1 MSFTEDAEE
10 NSLRLSEQRY
20 RCLFENSRDAIF
32 VARADTG
39 VLVNVN
45 RQAEILTGKPRCV
58 LIGMH
63 QSDLH
68 PAAQRNFYRQRFQ
81 DRAVQGKVVSD
92 DIVIQHAGGDIIPV
106 SVSASR
112 IELGDDVLIVGTF
125 HDITERKQVEQRLK
139 QFRHLMDE
147 SNDSMFVIELE
158 SARFL
163 DANKTACSSLGYTR
177 EELLSRRVMDIET
190 TITSIERWESHM
202 ECIIEDINT
211 THSIALEGMHRRKD
225 GSLFPVEISSRYVL
239 RDDGKFIVAI
249 ARDITERK
257 QHENLLARRERQ
269 LAVLAEAG
277 RTINETLDEQQICH
291 KLVNLGRRLVDCESG
306 GMGLYKNG
314 QMCFREYVKAEE
326 IIPIMLD
333 FPPGYG
339 VPGHVLETKRAYL
352 SHDARHDPYV
362 ITEIQQ
368 QLDFV
373 RLVDTPILGADGNI
387 LGCFEMHDR
396 LDGKNF
402 DAQDM
407 EMLQS
412 LSGIVAAALQN
423 ARLLIERRQARE
435 QLSQVNRT
443 LRMISDCNQALVRAS
458 DESVLLATICQLI
471 VDEGGYMMAWVGE
484 SVDDD
489 ECSVIPIAQAGF
501 DDDYLQNVQ
510 ISWADN
516 ELGQGPTGHAIRSRK
531 RIVCQDIFQE
541 PGFLPWREQ
550 ARRLGY
556 AASVAFPLVVDN
568 EVIGALNIYAAR
580 ANAFHPE
587 EMELLQELVEDLAF
601 GLEVLRH
608 RNTEQT
614 LGEQLRQA
622 QKMEA
627 IGILAGGIAHDFNN
641 MLAGILGTVYLVRKK
656 LVDNPQAQEKL
667 KQVEATG
674 FRAAEVISQL
684 LTFAR
689 KGDTHLQALAL
700 SPFLKE
706 TFKMIRSGTPENIH
720 LTLNVPAQPCTVK
733 GDAALLQQVL
743 LNLVTNAQHAVE
755 GIKQPE
761 IHVLLTVVEPGERWL
776 AKYPALVHGQFAQL
790 SVEDNGCGIMDKI
803 RDKLFDPFFTTKAVG
818 EGTGLGL
825 AMVYGAVQSHDGV
838 IEVDSNEGKG
848 SVFHIW
854 LPLITDC
861 QVSGQDT
868 ENPLLTGNGEVL
880 LLADDDSA
888 VRDVSRELLE
898 SIGYRVLTAV
908 DGREAVQVF
917 EQHRDEIRLLVFDVV
932 MPQLGGVDA
941 ARRIRELAPDIPVVF
956 QTGYGEDQVAQNM
969 TRSSVVTKPADIPA
983 LSRLLRQFL
992 DGSS

>member
-1 MSFTEDAEE
+1 MSFTEDTEE
-10 NSLRLSEQRY
+10 NNLRLSEQRY

-39 VLVNVN
+39 VLVEVN
-45 RQAEILTGKPRCV
+45 RQAEILTGKPRSV

-68 PAAQRNFYRQRFQ
+68 PVAQRSFYQQRFQ
-81 DRAVQGKVVSD
+81 NRAVLGKVIND
-92 DIVIQHAGGDIIPV
+92 DIVIQHADGHIISV

-112 IELGDDVLIVGTF
+112 IELGDEVLIVGTF
-125 HDITERKQVEQRLK
+125 RDITERKQVEQKLK

-147 SNDSMFVIELE
+147 SNDSVFVIELE
-158 SARFL
+158 SAHFL
-163 DANKTACSSLGYTR
+163 DVNKKACSSLGYTR
-177 EELLSRRVMDIET
+177 EELLSRSIMDIEA
-190 TITSIERWESHM
+190 TITSAERWEVHVENIKVTRSV
-202 ECIIEDINT
+202 
-211 THSIALEGMHRRKD
+211 ALEGVHRRKD

-257 QHENLLARRERQ
+257 QHENLLMRRERQ

-277 RTINETLDEQQICH
+277 RTINETLDEQQISR

-306 GMGLYKNG
+306 AVGLYQNG
-314 QMCFREYVKAEE
+314 QMCFREYVGVKET
-326 IIPIMLD
+326 IPITLN
-333 FPPGYG
+333 FPSGYG
-339 VPGHVLETKRAYL
+339 VPGHVLETKQAY
-352 SHDARHDPYV
+352 SSDDARHDPYV
-362 ITEIQQ
+362 IAEIQQ
-368 QLDFV
+368 QLGFV
-373 RLVDTPILGADGNI
+373 RLVDTPIMDANGNI

-402 DAQDM
+402 DVQDM
-407 EMLQS
+407 DMLRS
-412 LSGIVAAALQN
+412 LSGIVAVALQN
-423 ARLLIERRQARE
+423 ARLLVERRQARE
-435 QLSQVNRT
+435 QLSRANRT
-443 LRMISDCNQALVRAS
+443 LRMISDCNQALVRAT
-458 DESVLLATICQLI
+458 DESVLLTTICQLI
-471 VDEGGYMMAWVGE
+471 VDEGGYVMAWVGE
-484 SVDDD
+484 AVHDDKH
-489 ECSVIPIAQAGF
+489 SVIPIAQAGF
-501 DDDYLQNVQ
+501 EDDYLREMQ
-510 ISWADN
+510 ISWAEN
-516 ELGQGPTGHAIRSRK
+516 EFGQGPTGRAIRNK
-531 RIVCQDIFQE
+531 KLVVCQDVFQD
-541 PGFLPWREQ
+541 PDFLPWRDQ
-550 ARRLGY
+550 ALQQGY

-568 EVIGALNIYAAR
+568 EVIGALNIYATQ
-580 ANAFHPE
+580 ANAFHAE
-587 EMELLQELVEDLAF
+587 EMDLLQELAEDLAF

-614 LGEQLRQA
+614 LGKQLRQA

-641 MLAGILGTVYLVRKK
+641 MLAGILGNVYLVRKK

-667 KQVEATG
+667 KQVEDTG
-674 FRAAEVISQL
+674 FRAAEVIAQL

-700 SPFLKE
+700 SAFLKE

-720 LTLNVPAQPCTVK
+720 LTLDVPTQPCTVK

-743 LNLVTNAQHAVE
+743 LNLVTNAQHAVAE
-755 GIKQPE
+755 NEQPR
-761 IHVLLTVVEPGERWL
+761 IQILLTVVEPDERWL
-776 AKYPALVHGQFAQL
+776 AKYPSLAQGQFAQL
-790 SVEDNGCGIMDKI
+790 TVADNGYGITDEI

-838 IEVDSNEGKG
+838 IEVESEESKG

-854 LPLITDC
+854 LPLIMDH
-861 QVSGQDT
+861 QVSAQDT
-868 ENPLLTGNGEVL
+868 ENLLLTGSGETI
-880 LLADDDSA
+880 LLADDEPA
-888 VRDVSRELLE
+888 VREVSKELLE
-898 SIGYRVLTAV
+898 AIGYRVLTAV

-932 MPQLGGVDA
+932 MPQLSGVDA
-941 ARRIRELAPDIPVVF
+941 ARRIRELAPDLPVIF
-956 QTGYGEDQVAQNM
+956 QTGYGEGQVTQNIP
-969 TRSSVVTKPADIPA
+969 RSCVVTKPADIPA
-983 LSRLLRQFL
+983 LSRTLRQLL